1 MFLLQ
6 SNETKHKKV
15 TCVGEIWLW
24 VLFNAQNGLCFLS
37 TMGSMDVIIPSQ
49 MAECLPSTIWKA
61 RTWATVGG
69 RYIVRSAPPPGCQR
83 RCSLPLQV
91 PRLRWLQHQA
101 RLSLQAAREQ
111 RNTASSS
118 PPSSQT
124 TPCEMRSW
132 GGRFWLDGRELMGM
146 GAEEKPVLIWFPS
159 WVGAEVSWEGG
170 SSSKH
175 TNAAT
180 QTYPEKEIGSKFPS
194 LFWIWKKRTRSSLS
208 LKSTESIWNK

>member
-24 VLFNAQNGLCFLS
+24 VLYNAQNGLCFLS

-49 MAECLPSTIWKA
+49 MAECLPSTIGKA

-124 TPCEMRSW
+124 TLCKMRSW

-146 GAEEKPVLIWFPS
+146 GAEEKPVLDLVRQLGRSWSQLRGGQQLQAHRFCNSDPS
-159 WVGAEVSWEGG
+159 WKGNGLKISLAFLNLE
-170 SSSKH
+170 KTH
-175 TNAAT
+175 
-180 QTYPEKEIGSKFPS
+180 PE
-194 LFWIWKKRTRSSLS
+194 
-208 LKSTESIWNK
+208 